1 MFDEGP
7 VPRQLMI
14 NWTTSFSRPLA
25 EESLVFFISELNG
38 SHSVDRVLSYI
49 NLPCPFS
56 IWMLRTFKA
65 SIISPSISISSLQSG
80 PLADM

>member
-7 VPRQLMI
+7 APCQLKIDWKM
-14 NWTTSFSRPLA
+14 SFLRPLA

-49 NLPCPFS
+49 NLPCSSS
-56 IWMLRTFKA
+56 I
-65 SIISPSISISSLQSG
+65 
-80 PLADM
+80 